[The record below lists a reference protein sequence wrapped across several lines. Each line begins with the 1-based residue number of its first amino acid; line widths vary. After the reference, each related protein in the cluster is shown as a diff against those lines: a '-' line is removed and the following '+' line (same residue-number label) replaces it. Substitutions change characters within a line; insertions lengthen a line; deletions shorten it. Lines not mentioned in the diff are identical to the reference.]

1 MKNAIQF
8 VSVEE
13 SALESVAGGL
23 ADIGNGS
30 VNHNNINVASFLSA
44 NTSVGDVGSY
54 ILNILNDVSS
64 CCPVGGE
71 GPLC

>member
-30 VNHNNINVASFLSA
+30 VNCNNINVASFIAA
-44 NTSVGDVGSY
+44 NTHVGDVLSY
-54 ILNILNDVSS
+54 IGNVLNE
-64 CCPVGGE
+64 VG
-71 GPLC
+71 